1 MAKHK
6 SEIISH
12 ILTPAIKL
20 WVRSQLQEIE
30 TLNIE
35 IHAGDRQILRGKI
48 EQVFLSA
55 EKANYQ
61 GICINHAQVKT
72 EEIAV
77 NLGGILRGK
86 PLKLLHPI
94 FAEGEI
100 NLKKKDIQ
108 KSLAS
113 KLLSQGLID
122 LLALLLDYKGIKN
135 PESILEKYSFY
146 WQNVTL
152 YTEKVIIEGQ
162 IKNQKEELS
171 NINITTGLTLKNDH
185 TLLFNP
191 IEINSILFP
200 EMVIIKEFEVDLGN
214 DVAITD
220 LILNEEE
227 LSCQGKIKIVSD

>member
-1 MAKHK
+1 MVKHK

-100 NLKKKDIQ
+100 NLKKKRY
-108 KSLAS
+108 S
-113 KLLSQGLID
+113 KI
-122 LLALLLDYKGIKN
+122 I
-135 PESILEKYSFY
+135 SFK
-146 WQNVTL
+146 T
-152 YTEKVIIEGQ
+152 TKPR
-162 IKNQKEELS
+162 
-171 NINITTGLTLKNDH
+171 IN
-185 TLLFNP
+185 
-191 IEINSILFP
+191 
-200 EMVIIKEFEVDLGN
+200 
-214 DVAITD
+214 
-220 LILNEEE
+220 
-227 LSCQGKIKIVSD
+227 